1 MAYKPPPK
9 RKRNELKRRVL
20 GALEDREWV
29 STPILRRLTGWVAG
43 RVLNFHMERY
53 RSYGLVKRKGNWNA
67 KPVLWRITRQGEK
80 KLAWLRRTM

>member
-1 MAYKPPPK
+1 MAHRPPPK

-29 STPILRRLTGWVAG
+29 STPMLRQMTGWIW
-43 RVLNFHMERY
+43 RRPLNFHLERY

-67 KPVLWRITRQGEK
+67 KPILWRITRQGKK
-80 KLAWLRRTM
+80 KLAWLRETM